1 MLKTKNVLLAI
12 AALSL
17 SFGLTGCGKDN
28 YQGTYTGTEIRAA
41 ATTGGTTTNNNYYGQ
56 NMARAVTLTLSNSG
70 DVVSGTYQV
79 TQSQMYGGQTGQTGY
94 GTQESYQFTGSSSSS
109 GQITNVML
117 ISTGGYS
124 QYSQCFMQGSLSSS
138 NHGQQITGTL
148 TSATASSSGA
158 QTSQCGSLTL
168 NLIRGN

>member
-1 MLKTKNVLLAI
+1 MSLA
-12 AALSL
+12 L
-17 SFGLTGCGKDN
+17 GLTGCGKDN

-41 ATTGGTTTNNNYYGQ
+41 GTVGGTTTQQNYGYGQ
-56 NMARAVTLTLSNSG
+56 NMARAVTLTLSNNG

-79 TQSQMYGGQTGQTGY
+79 TQSSMYGGTQPGQPGQTGY
-94 GTQESYQFTGSSSSS
+94 GTQESYQFTGSTASS

-124 QYSQCFMQGSLSSS
+124 QYSMCFMQGSLSSS

-158 QTSQCGSLTL
+158 QNSQCGSLTL